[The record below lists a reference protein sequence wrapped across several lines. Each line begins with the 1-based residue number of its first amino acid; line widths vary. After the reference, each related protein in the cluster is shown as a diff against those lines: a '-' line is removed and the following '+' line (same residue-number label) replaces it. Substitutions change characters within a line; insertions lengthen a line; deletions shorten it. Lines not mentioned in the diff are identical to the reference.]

1 MIADLIRD
9 AEILKRAQ
17 QDARQLIESD
27 AEMSDEKHS
36 RLRQLVFARY
46 GKALDLSDVG

>member
-17 QDARQLIESD
+17 QDARDLID
-27 AEMSDEKHS
+27 KDPDMADERYS

>member
-9 AEILKRAQ
+9 AEILKAAQ
-17 QDARQLIESD
+17 QDARQLID
-27 AEMSDEKHS
+27 QDPDLKGNDYQ

-46 GKALDLSDVG
+46 GKALQLSDVG